1 MENITVK
8 EYAELRGCSERYI
21 RKLIEKGEIKA
32 EGTFGKGGISGMIYA
47 IPLASIE
54 PKLIKK
60 YQRRKKKQES
70 SISPSPKISI
80 VPVNLENLTYEERQE
95 VARWKEILE
104 EWRSYRSSYKPV
116 ADADRRYVEYARER
130 YQDMQ
135 FSPRILQR
143 KWNAMHTYGDAA
155 LVDGRGKHGNHAKAI
170 PQEVWDIFEYYYLD
184 EARPSVKNCVRYT
197 ELHLKKSNPEL
208 LPLASNTTFSKEIL
222 RSIPAPVLKYFR
234 DGEKACHDECAPYI
248 RRTYTDLNSNDIWV
262 CDNHTFDVFVNDEK
276 HDRPVRVYLTAF
288 LDVRSRKY
296 MGWYVTLNPCS
307 DATLYALR
315 RGIEKYGVPKRILS
329 DNGREFLTFDIGG
342 RGFRRSRVTEEHLA
356 PTILDNLQIEFRTAL
371 VKNAR
376 AKIIERAF
384 LNLKNDFSKLFE
396 GYTGGTIAERPERL
410 KKTGN
415 DAENFMILDEFKQHV
430 DRFIKGILNKNSH
443 RGEGMYGRTPDEVYA
458 ECLYEKRT
466 ATKDQLNL
474 MMLRNTRMQKVSRN
488 GVYLNLYEH
497 KVFWNSLEL
506 NYSHFGEKVYFRYNP
521 DDLKE
526 VRIYD
531 EQDRFLC
538 VAQQVAELSYYA
550 SKEEIA
556 EAMQE
561 NRKLERL
568 VKMYKKQK
576 GIAAESAFQLM
587 MEEADRL
594 MREGEKLDPKIIT
607 PIMNRIQEEPEGK
620 IYSQAVGEP
629 IDWTEALERLK
640 KVKEE

>member
-32 EGTFGKGGISGMIYA
+32 EGSFGKGGIRGMVYV

-54 PKLIKK
+54 PKLIRK
-60 YQRRKKKQES
+60 YQRRKRAREG
-70 SISPSPKISI
+70 SPPPPPGIMA
-80 VPVNLENLTYEERQE
+80 VPVNLEELTYEERQE
-95 VARWKEILE
+95 VAMWKEVLG
-104 EWRSYRSSYKPV
+104 EWRSYRNGHKPI
-116 ADADRRYVEYARER
+116 AEADRHYVEYAKAR
-130 YQDMQ
+130 YPDLHL
-135 FSPRILQR
+135 SPRILQR
-143 KWNAMHTYGDAA
+143 QWNAMHKYGDAA
-155 LVDGRGKHGNHAKAI
+155 LIDRRGKHGNHARAI

-184 EARPSVKNCVRYT
+184 ESKPSIRNCMRYT
-197 ELHLKKSNPEL
+197 QLQLQKSDPEL
-208 LPLASNTTFSKEIL
+208 LPLASAATFSKEIL
-222 RSIPAPVLKYFR
+222 RSIPVPVLKYFR
-234 DGEKACHDECAPYI
+234 LGEKACHDECAPYI
-248 RRTYTDLNSNDIWV
+248 RRTYTDLYSNDIWV
-262 CDNHTFDVFVNDEK
+262 CDNHTFDVFVNDGE
-276 HDRPVRVYLTAF
+276 HSRPVRVYLTAF

-315 RGIEKYGVPKRILS
+315 RGIDKYGVPKRILS

-342 RGFRRSRVTEEHLA
+342 RGFRKSRDRGEHLA

-384 LNLKNDFSKLFE
+384 LNVKNDFSKLFE

-410 KKTGN
+410 KKTGS
-415 DAENFMILDEFKQHV
+415 DAENFIILDSFKQHV
-430 DRFIKGILNKNSH
+430 DTFIQGILNKNTH

-488 GVYLNLYEH
+488 GVYLSLYDH
-497 KVFWNSLEL
+497 KIFWNSLEL
-506 NYSHFGEKVYFRYNP
+506 NYSHFGQSVYFRYDP
-521 DDLKE
+521 DDLSE
-526 VRIYD
+526 VRVYD

-538 VAQQVAELSYYA
+538 TAQQVAELSYYA
-550 SKEEIA
+550 TKEEIA
-556 EAMQE
+556 EAMRE
-561 NRKLERL
+561 NRKLEKL
-568 VKMYKKQK
+568 VRMYKKQK
-576 GIAAESAFQLM
+576 GVTAESAFRLM

-594 MREGEKLDPKIIT
+594 MREGEELNPRIIT
-607 PIMNRIQEEPEGK
+607 PILERAGQEHK
-620 IYSQAVGEP
+620 DSSMDTEP
-629 IDWTEALERLK
+629 IDYTEALERLAAAK
-640 KVKEE
+640 